1 MNDITDASCGNVKQ
15 AVNVVVAVGNSMM
28 ADDGAGPLLAEMMA
42 AKPVDSWTV
51 IDAGTAPENCIHQVR
66 ALNPDRVLVV
76 DAAEIGLEAGSIRII
91 DPESIADMFIMS
103 THTLPLNFVI
113 DELKTF
119 VPEVLFVGIQPAI
132 VAFSFPMTEMMTAAV
147 ETVYKAL
154 PDWRGAGGF
163 EAV

>member
-1 MNDITDASCGNVKQ
+1 MTNASCGDIKK
-15 AVNVVVAVGNSMM
+15 AVNVVLAVGNSMM
-28 ADDGAGPLLAEMMA
+28 ADDGAGPLLAEMMTE
-42 AKPVDSWTV
+42 KPVDSWTV

-76 DAAEIGLEAGSIRII
+76 DAAEIGLEAGSVRII

-132 VAFSFPMTEMMTAAV
+132 VAFSFPMTEMMTTAV
-147 ETVYKAL
+147 QKVYKAL
-154 PDWRGAGGF
+154 PDWRRHAGF
-163 EAV
+163 DTV